1 MSKKPPKSD
10 RIQKTAAIYAR
21 QSIEL
26 SDGIDRQVKLCKKLC
41 ENNGWK
47 VVKIYED
54 NDVSAYKNRGKGTAW
69 AQMLSDVADL
79 EIDVVVATNM
89 DRLLRRVPDLAP
101 LVATGAS
108 VLTVDGELNLDSA
121 EGELRATL
129 GAGVAQFET
138 KRKAERQVRA
148 NDARVAK
155 GLPAPTRRR
164 YGYETDGCTPR
175 EEEARVVKKIFER
188 FLDGDSIRSIA
199 LDLQARSV
207 DPGNGKGWPIGR
219 VRGIIG
225 NVFYGGQIIH
235 RGEVS
240 DSEHVTPIIPKER
253 ALDAQAILAD
263 PARRSGS
270 GPAIKHLLTGVA
282 LCGVCGST
290 MHFVTDYKCRA
301 SLSHVQIKSYKLEPA
316 VVWEVYAWASA
327 NVAPSEVAK
336 ESKEITDLML
346 ESSKLLDK
354 IVELQDIATWP
365 GADKASLRSKMAKI
379 GKSREE
385 VESKIAK
392 LRSRNSSHDVMRK
405 VQQEWNSPVDPKGY
419 KEWRDAMVSSAAL
432 LGHPVVEDKITK
444 TVYEK
449 KIRVERQI
457 SDWPDFWSKIPFD
470 QKREVIRGIMHI
482 TVEKGISPDRVK
494 INRLWGS

>member
-1 MSKKPPKSD
+1 MSKKPPKSAKTH
-10 RIQKTAAIYAR
+10 KTAAIYAR
-21 QSIEL
+21 QSKEL

-41 ENNGWK
+41 ENNGWE

-69 AQMLSDVADL
+69 ARMLSDVSEL

-121 EGELRATL
+121 EGEFRATM
-129 GAGVAQFET
+129 GAGLAQFET

-155 GLPAPTRRR
+155 GFPAPSRRR

-175 EEEARVVKKIFER
+175 KEEAKVVKEIFKR
-188 FLDGDSIRSIA
+188 FLEGDSLRSIA
-199 LDLQARSV
+199 LDLQERSV
-207 DPGNGKGWPIGR
+207 DPGSGRGWPTGR
-219 VRGIIG
+219 VRSIIG
-225 NVFYGGQIIH
+225 NVFYGGQVIH

-240 DSEHVTPIIPKER
+240 DSEHVTPIIPRER
-253 ALDAQAILAD
+253 ALAAQAILAD
-263 PARRSGS
+263 PARRNGS
-270 GPAIKHLLTGVA
+270 GPPIKHILTGVA
-282 LCGVCGST
+282 FCGVCGST
-290 MHFVTDYKCRA
+290 LNYVTDYKCRA
-301 SLSHVQIKSYKLEPA
+301 SLSHVQIKAYKLEPV

-327 NVAPSEVAK
+327 NVAPSEVGK

-346 ESSKLLDK
+346 ESSKMLDK

-365 GADKASLRSKMAKI
+365 GADKASLRAKMAKI

-405 VQQEWNSPVDPKGY
+405 VQNEWNSPVDPKGY
-419 KEWRDAMVSSAAL
+419 KEWRGAMVSSAAL
-432 LGHPVVEDKITK
+432 LGYPVEEDKITK

-457 SDWPDFWSKIPFD
+457 SEWPVFWDKVPFD
-470 QKREVIRGIMHI
+470 QKREVIRGIIRI
-482 TVEKGISPDRVK
+482 TVEKGISPDRVQ
-494 INRLWGS
+494 ITRLWNE